1 VRPYP
6 EEVVRILQTGV
17 MSHFAP
23 ELQTNYAKAQF
34 AFSMLLFGIAQ
45 RDCDTAVPDL
55 VQANRELRDLLTD
68 ARSALDGLTADG
80 ADAARKALS
89 SLPGEAKS
97 LRLSDL
103 RADNDAL
110 RAVIGDLAP
119 VLEPA
124 ADVDALAALRDVRK
138 RTYAWLSADA
148 AKRRV
153 PILSA

>member
-6 EEVVRILQTGV
+6 EEVVRILQIGV

-55 VQANRELRDLLTD
+55 VQANRGLRELL
-68 ARSALDGLTADG
+68 AEAQSALEGLTADG
-80 ADAARKALS
+80 ADAARKALA
-89 SLPGEAKS
+89 SLPDQAPS

-103 RADNDAL
+103 RAENDSL
-110 RAVIGDLAP
+110 RVLVGDLAP

-124 ADVDALAALRDVRK
+124 GDVAALAALRDVRK
-138 RTYAWLSADA
+138 RIYAWLSADA